1 MLSHCCCRQIEWMK
15 DIIFRVLLLCC
26 HSWHILSLSFIFFL
40 SLTHIHTV
48 SGSLSLFFPLCCH
61 WLCVQWI
68 WHSSFNL
75 IKCSII
81 PTVLPMPIFCTNAQ
95 IILPLIIQF
104 NLLLLFRPL
113 LLALNTNTLPLLII
127 SISDVHVVW
136 QIHISLS
143 HSHTHSLTH
152 SLGCVAITKKKKW
165 WCCMQQPRVNS
176 INSTTPVKT
185 YNGLNANGMNKS

>member
-152 SLGCVAITKKKKW
+152 SLGCVAITKKKNDDAA
-165 WCCMQQPRVNS
+165 CSNHV
-176 INSTTPVKT
+176 
-185 YNGLNANGMNKS
+185 